1 MLPVIIYKMSS
12 SRFAILYNYC
22 TENFFL
28 AQFFF
33 FHQIEICPLAAFRL
47 SEMQK
52 ATAENMHTTFFLHC
66 SCVSIA
72 PELSWVNLFLV
83 VFCWFN
89 ACAHIVKFPAAVWAA
104 IFLFGP
110 DLQRFLLYQGAW
122 RLSCICM
129 RIVLVAG
136 GCIKPLFGGQWKGG
150 WHPRRNYG
158 ESRHKWRWYK
168 WPTSRCKDD
177 V

>member
-72 PELSWVNLFLV
+72 PELS
-83 VFCWFN
+83 
-89 ACAHIVKFPAAVWAA
+89 
-104 IFLFGP
+104 
-110 DLQRFLLYQGAW
+110 
-122 RLSCICM
+122 
-129 RIVLVAG
+129 
-136 GCIKPLFGGQWKGG
+136 
-150 WHPRRNYG
+150 
-158 ESRHKWRWYK
+158 
-168 WPTSRCKDD
+168 
-177 V
+177 